1 MVDYEIKIQKKG
13 LDSKVQLRV
22 NEQIR
27 QYKKNMAPE
36 VEQKIENKFE
46 KKPLPAVKSQAV
58 KPLTIQNFEQS
69 SKKSKYT
76 AAPATQRHSYLKRS
90 MIDTSPARKESEGNQ
105 YDSVSSP
112 SLASGNLNSRRKRG
126 QRGTATKIAP

>member
-46 KKPLPAVKSQAV
+46 KKPLPAVKS
-58 KPLTIQNFEQS
+58 
-69 SKKSKYT
+69 
-76 AAPATQRHSYLKRS
+76 
-90 MIDTSPARKESEGNQ
+90 
-105 YDSVSSP
+105 
-112 SLASGNLNSRRKRG
+112 
-126 QRGTATKIAP
+126 